1 MRLLLVLASL
11 ISTLL
16 FVSAKKSIGELLA
29 VHFNN
34 SNFSSIP
41 DHPALW
47 DLLRLPKD
55 AIADSEIF
63 HVLGRMFDFEDDR
76 WILKWLLEHADTT
89 DKEWIEII
97 NMKYAKTQ
105 LRHGLKVRNHA
116 LVRNIL
122 QNHYKQS
129 KWAVSYDYNTSEV
142 KDYANYLLNRFEIE
156 KGSSE
161 IVRDFH
167 YYCKEFMDFHYL
179 FMSPQ
184 GSAKLLAG
192 ILKFILKIDW
202 FYLLLTNGI
211 SKEDLSIVYNSK
223 ETMLK
228 VHSRNAEVV
237 VKVSRNNENEK
248 IKMHLELLG
257 LVNDI
262 LFLPQ
267 SSHKTEMILKKIENL
282 DLNILRQ
289 FVPFYL
295 GKQPFLH
302 HSAIN
307 SDEPEIFEAIKKKF
321 PIPRSSNGFFY
332 MSYHGPKFNCF
343 ERLPDEQLMK
353 YFHFYAPMFRNLTN
367 AGIDKADAYAF
378 SRNYKF
384 EAAKVSFR
392 LFNGGLPNSI
402 GNGRAELLMTN
413 LKYLLG
419 TLDVPVDRL
428 FEFVSENKEVLKKR
442 SIDINL
448 DRFIEILEYKKD
460 SIIELFR
467 ILKQKEIDLVLTAS
481 EDENKRFKHLNFILD
496 SDSGFKLLMK
506 YRSSLIDILLFNMVK
521 AIDGLPIHK
530 VRRFFQFVGA
540 TVTGCGGPEPEDKPE
555 LWYTNIKISQ
565 LSKYFKLKYDI
576 LPYMALTIADNFEST
591 YAFTSLGMNLGLFE
605 IWFKEN
611 PESMLLSGTLLL
623 LQHMKH
629 RFTPQQIEAVRMKFP
644 SDSYCLINMNRVFS

>member
-1 MRLLLVLASL
+1 
-11 ISTLL
+11 
-16 FVSAKKSIGELLA
+16 
-29 VHFNN
+29 
-34 SNFSSIP
+34 
-41 DHPALW
+41 
-47 DLLRLPKD
+47 
-55 AIADSEIF
+55 
-63 HVLGRMFDFEDDR
+63 
-76 WILKWLLEHADTT
+76 
-89 DKEWIEII
+89 
-97 NMKYAKTQ
+97 
-105 LRHGLKVRNHA
+105 
-116 LVRNIL
+116 
-122 QNHYKQS
+122 
-129 KWAVSYDYNTSEV
+129 
-142 KDYANYLLNRFEIE
+142 
-156 KGSSE
+156 
-161 IVRDFH
+161 
-167 YYCKEFMDFHYL
+167 
-179 FMSPQ
+179 MSPQ

-192 ILKFILKIDW
+192 ILKYILKIDW

-223 ETMLK
+223 ETMFK

-237 VKVSRNNENEK
+237 VKVSRNNDNES
-248 IKMHLELLG
+248 IRMHLELFG
-257 LVNDI
+257 IINDI

-282 DLNILRQ
+282 DLNILSQ
-289 FVPFYL
+289 FVPYYL

-321 PIPRSSNGFFY
+321 PIPRFGSGFFY
-332 MSYHGPKFNCF
+332 MTYHGPKFNCF
-343 ERLPDEQLMK
+343 ERLPDEQLIK
-353 YFHFYAPMFRNLTN
+353 YFHFKASTFRNLTN
-367 AGIDKADAYAF
+367 AGIDKVDAYAF

-392 LFNGGLPNSI
+392 LFNGGLPNVII
-402 GNGRAELLMTN
+402 GNERAELLMTN

-442 SIDINL
+442 SINVNL

-467 ILKQKEIDLVLTAS
+467 IFKEKEIDLVLAPS

-521 AIDGLPIHK
+521 AVDGLPIQK

-540 TVTGCGGPEPEDKPE
+540 TVTGCG
-555 LWYTNIKISQ
+555 Y
-565 LSKYFKLKYDI
+565 
-576 LPYMALTIADNFEST
+576 
-591 YAFTSLGMNLGLFE
+591 
-605 IWFKEN
+605 
-611 PESMLLSGTLLL
+611 GTLSL

-629 RFTPQQIEAVRMKFP
+629 RFTPQQIEAVRKKVP
-644 SDSYCLINMNRVFS
+644 SDSYRLINMNQIFS